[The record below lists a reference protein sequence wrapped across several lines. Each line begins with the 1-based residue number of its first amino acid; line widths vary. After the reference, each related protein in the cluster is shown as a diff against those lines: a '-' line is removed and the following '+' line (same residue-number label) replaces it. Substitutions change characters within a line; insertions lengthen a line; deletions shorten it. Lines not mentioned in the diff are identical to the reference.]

1 MLEYIEEIIIPYVEN
16 QREALGDIDK
26 AALVIM
32 DNFRGQTVTS
42 VNALLEEH
50 NIHVVFLPPNTT
62 DMLQPMDVAVNKPAK
77 DFLKRCF
84 EQWYYEQIA
93 NQLAESDDL
102 EDIEIQP
109 VDLRLQTLKEWG

>member
-42 VNALLEEH
+42 VNALL

-62 DMLQPMDVAVNKPAK
+62 DMLQPMDVAVKKPAK

-102 EDIEIQP
+102 EIQP

>member
-1 MLEYIEEIIIPYVEN
+1 
-16 QREALGDIDK
+16 
-26 AALVIM
+26 M

-109 VDLRLQTLKEWG
+109 VDLRLQTLKEWGAKWLWLTSFRTIPNSSLMDLSKQAY